1 MARDQKEELKQLKKD
16 YFELEETR
24 SEENECLMKVI
35 NTYGSL
41 VATNDDLFE
50 EVQALKELIKPD
62 NGLPIDQIEEQI
74 GNLKSKIITRETD
87 NREEGDSEK
96 LALLEDR
103 LVEAC
108 RSIRRLSVALLE
120 DFYPAT
126 EELSSKKEQV
136 KIDCQ
141 GKIEN
146 IELKEPTEAFLAYIE
161 GLKGK
166 ISEDFRHINNTFL
179 SLLDE
184 VKELE
189 LKLSQEFGGKEPLK
203 QIEYFE
209 MKIND
214 QFGVI
219 ANSFNLYKNIDELKK
234 VVFEKIKHIK
244 SLLSLNK
251 EREIKKAQKTRENIG
266 VLRKRI
272 ARAEHEA
279 RKMSEKAE
287 KFQTAAMQDGLTGL
301 YNRNAFDVR
310 VKDAF
315 ADFQERRTPFAII
328 VFDIDKFK
336 QINDSLGHIA
346 GDKVLKKVAQCL
358 EESFRKDDFISRYGG
373 DEFIVLIEN
382 MNEIMARKRI
392 NVFNSNLKKRKFV
405 SYKEG
410 EVAINVSSGIS
421 IVKEGDNPESL
432 IARADQE
439 MYAVKQQS
447 R

>member
-1 MARDQKEELKQLKKD
+1 MARDQKEELKQLKQD

-24 SEENECLMKVI
+24 REENECLMKLI

-41 VATNDDLFE
+41 VSTQDDLFE
-50 EVQALKELIKPD
+50 EVQALKDLIKPD
-62 NGLPIDQIEEQI
+62 NGLPVLEIEEQI
-74 GNLKSKIITRETD
+74 GRLKSKIIA
-87 NREEGDSEK
+87 REEDSVEEEDSEK
-96 LALLEDR
+96 LALFEDR

-126 EELSSKKEQV
+126 EELDSKKEQV
-136 KIDCQ
+136 QIDCQ
-141 GKIEN
+141 GKIED
-146 IELKEPTEAFLAYIE
+146 IDLKKPTEAFLAYIE

-179 SLLDE
+179 TLLDE

-189 LKLSQEFGGKEPLK
+189 LKLSQDFGGKEPLK

-214 QFGVI
+214 QFGLI
-219 ANSFNLYKNIDELKK
+219 ANSFNLYKNIDELKN
-234 VVFEKIKHIK
+234 VVFAKIKNIK
-244 SLLSLNK
+244 NLLSLNK
-251 EREIKKAQKTRENIG
+251 QRELKKAKKTQENIH

-272 ARAEHEA
+272 ARAENEA

-315 ADFQERRTPFAII
+315 TDFQEQKMPFTII

-373 DEFIVLIEN
+373 DEFIVLIQN
-382 MNEIMARKRI
+382 MSEEMARKRI
-392 NVFNSNLKKRKFV
+392 NVFNGNLKKRKFV

-410 EVAINVSSGIS
+410 EVEIRVSAGIS
-421 IVKEGDNPESL
+421 LVKEGDSQESL

-439 MYAVKQQS
+439 MYAVKERS